1 MLSTQEIRQAI
12 PHTIRGVEAPGG
24 MPHGK
29 VRDFFLLPDHKRRVL
44 ITTDRLSAFDRNIGT
59 IPFKGQILNELSAWW
74 FERTRDIVPNHF
86 ISTPDPN
93 IMVAWET
100 RAILIEVVVRGFI
113 TGTTSTSLWTRYAA
127 GEREIYGFTFPDGMK
142 KNQELPEPIITPT
155 TKTRDGHDERLTLL
169 EVVQKGFTSAAA
181 WEKIKPAALALFK
194 RGQELAR
201 RSGLM
206 LVDTK
211 YEFGLSLDTG
221 DVVLIDEIHTPDSS
235 RYWDLHTYQLR
246 QEMGAEP
253 ENMDKELVR
262 LWYAAHGY
270 RGDGD
275 PLPMSEAL
283 ICAASE
289 RYQAVYERLT
299 GKTFAPAPYPADDR
313 IQKIIKQ
320 IEGEAWAPSAYSAV

>member
-1 MLSTQEIRQAI
+1 MLSTEQIRQAI
-12 PHTIRGVEAPGG
+12 PLTLHGIEAPGG

-74 FERTRDIVPNHF
+74 FERTRDIVTNHF

-93 IMVAWET
+93 VMVAWET

-113 TGTTSTSLWTRYAA
+113 TGTTGTSLWTRYAA

-169 EVVQKGFTSAAA
+169 EVVKRGYIPAPI
-181 WEKIKPAALALFK
+181 WEKIQRSALALFK
-194 RGQELAR
+194 RGQELAK

-246 QEMGAEP
+246 QEMGVEP
-253 ENMDKELVR
+253 ENYDKELVR
-262 LWYAAHGY
+262 LWYASHGY
-270 RGDGD
+270 RGDGN
-275 PLPMSEAL
+275 PPPMSEAL
-283 ICAASE
+283 MCATSE

-299 GKTFAPAPYPADDR
+299 GKTFQPANYPADDR
-313 IQKIIKQ
+313 IQKVIKQ
-320 IEGEAWAPSAYSAV
+320 IEGELWAPSASSVA

>member
-1 MLSTQEIRQAI
+1 MLSTEQIRQAI
-12 PHTIRGVEAPGG
+12 PHTLHGIEAPGG

-44 ITTDRLSAFDRNIGT
+44 ITTDRLSAFDRNIGF

-113 TGTTSTSLWTRYAA
+113 TGTTSTSLWTRYAS

-142 KNQELPEPIITPT
+142 KNQALPEPIITPT

-169 EVVQKGFTSAAA
+169 EVVKRGFAPAPT
-181 WEKIKPAALALFK
+181 WEKIQPAALALFK
-194 RGQELAR
+194 RGQELAQ

-235 RYWDLHTYQLR
+235 RFWDLHTYQLR

-253 ENMDKELVR
+253 ENFDKELVR
-262 LWYAAHGY
+262 LWYAAQSY
-270 RGDGD
+270 RGEGD
-275 PLPMSEAL
+275 PPPMSEAL
-283 ICAASE
+283 IVAASE

-299 GKTFAPAPYPADDR
+299 GKTFDPAPYPAEER
-313 IQKIIKQ
+313 IEKVIKQ
-320 IEGEAWAPSAYSAV
+320 IEGEA